1 MTNSNTYSLVAAQAR
16 RRPDS
21 VAIVDRRPVTYRELM
36 RRTDRIARAL
46 TGHGLSPEAPV
57 AVLVRR
63 DADLVATLLA
73 VWKVGAC
80 YVPLDLDDPPAR
92 QAHMIRAAG
101 SELVVG
107 TGALLSVLHDAHR
120 SAGDGCRL
128 DTECLDIDDLPHN
141 ADGTYSDADADADA
155 DADRVP
161 SGDHLAYVLFTSG
174 STGAPKGVEV
184 EHRSVVNL
192 LEAARDLL
200 EFESS
205 DRYLAV
211 STIGFDISV
220 AELFVP
226 LITGGSLLLRDRALL
241 RDPVTFAADI
251 RDHGVTV
258 AQTGPT
264 VWSTVLAAVPDFPR
278 LRVAISTGEAIAP
291 SVAAR
296 LVGIA
301 DEAWNLYGPTE
312 ATVWATAHRLTGQTA
327 APAVPAGSML
337 ASTVSAPIGV
347 AVDNVRTIVVDHDG
361 SEVPNGAQGELW
373 LGGVALARGYRSN
386 RALTDDRFVSRNGLR
401 WYRTG
406 DAVVRDAAGVLH
418 YFGRNDD
425 QIKVRGVRIEPMEV
439 ESAIVSVPGVRAA
452 AATWFES
459 STGGRSIVA
468 AVVVDPG
475 VRLTPR
481 DLHDELADTLPGPM
495 IPSRFVFCDAL
506 PRSPSGKID
515 RVAIRALDHDRAGM
529 GAIADGATGEGAP
542 SARLDATERKL
553 IDIWQRTLG
562 TQAVGPDDHFFT
574 IGGDSLAAVT
584 MMLDVE
590 ETFGVSLPIR
600 VVFEA
605 PTLRG
610 LAARIDDAGQR
621 SDESSGA
628 SAGAS
633 SGESSGEPSEEVA
646 SDYIFLL
653 APGTGTPFFFCG
665 VDLKLARRGMWRADC
680 PLYAV
685 SQWAQGKGF
694 IQAKSVDELARKQ
707 LDAIMAIQPH
717 GPYRLGGFSFG
728 GLVAYELAQ
737 MLRSRGD
744 EVELLFL
751 LDATEPYL
759 TVAGPLASD
768 VRPPLLT
775 RTTSYLSGL
784 RSSGTTRRQ
793 TRDVAKRVFVNLM
806 NLGGRVPIWQWLNY
820 QAVHL
825 HGRHPSSISTR
836 LVPRDR
842 WPAYW
847 YTSLRLAKSYVAR
860 PYDGRVAAVFL
871 EEGERSDSWRSLLGP
886 NLETFTLDERL
897 HGALFDEPTVSRWLD
912 YLRPLIP

>member
-1 MTNSNTYSLVAAQAR
+1 
-16 RRPDS
+16 
-21 VAIVDRRPVTYRELM
+21 
-36 RRTDRIARAL
+36 
-46 TGHGLSPEAPV
+46 
-57 AVLVRR
+57 
-63 DADLVATLLA
+63 
-73 VWKVGAC
+73 
-80 YVPLDLDDPPAR
+80 
-92 QAHMIRAAG
+92 
-101 SELVVG
+101 
-107 TGALLSVLHDAHR
+107 
-120 SAGDGCRL
+120 
-128 DTECLDIDDLPHN
+128 
-141 ADGTYSDADADADA
+141 
-155 DADRVP
+155 
-161 SGDHLAYVLFTSG
+161 
-174 STGAPKGVEV
+174 
-184 EHRSVVNL
+184 
-192 LEAARDLL
+192 
-200 EFESS
+200 
-205 DRYLAV
+205 
-211 STIGFDISV
+211 
-220 AELFVP
+220 
-226 LITGGSLLLRDRALL
+226 
-241 RDPVTFAADI
+241 
-251 RDHGVTV
+251 
-258 AQTGPT
+258 
-264 VWSTVLAAVPDFPR
+264 
-278 LRVAISTGEAIAP
+278 
-291 SVAAR
+291 
-296 LVGIA
+296 
-301 DEAWNLYGPTE
+301 
-312 ATVWATAHRLTGQTA
+312 
-327 APAVPAGSML
+327 ML

-347 AVDNVRTIVVDHDG
+347 AVDNVQVIVVDQDG
-361 SEVPNGAQGELW
+361 SAVPNGEQGELW
-373 LGGVALARGYRSN
+373 LGGVALARGYRN
-386 RALTDDRFVSRNGLR
+386 NPTLTDDRFVFRSGLR
-401 WYRTG
+401 WFRTG

-439 ESAIVSVPGVRAA
+439 ESAIVAVPGVRAA

-468 AVVVDPG
+468 AIVVEPG

-481 DLHDELADTLPGPM
+481 HLHDALADTLPGPM

-515 RVAIRALDHDRAGM
+515 RVAIRALDHDRAGT
-529 GAIADGATGEGAP
+529 GGIADGATGKRAP
-542 SARLDATERKL
+542 TTRLDATERKL
-553 IDIWQRTLG
+553 IVIWQRTLG
-562 TQAVGPDDHFFT
+562 TQNVGPDDHFFT

-610 LAARIDDAGQR
+610 LAARIDDAR
-621 SDESSGA
+621 IDDA
-628 SAGAS
+628 RIDDAGKP
-633 SGESSGEPSEEVA
+633 SGEWA

-653 APGTGTPFFFCG
+653 AEGAGTPFFFCG

-707 LDAIMAIQPH
+707 LDAILAIQPH

-728 GLVAYELAQ
+728 GIVAYELAQ

-759 TVAGPLASD
+759 TVAGPLAID

-775 RTTSYLSGL
+775 RTTTYLSGL
-784 RSSGTTRRQ
+784 RSSGATRRP
-793 TRDVAKRVFVNLM
+793 TRDVTKRVFVNLM

-820 QAVHL
+820 HAVHL
-825 HGRHPSSISTR
+825 HGRHPSSISAR

-886 NLETFTLDERL
+886 NLETFTLDEKV